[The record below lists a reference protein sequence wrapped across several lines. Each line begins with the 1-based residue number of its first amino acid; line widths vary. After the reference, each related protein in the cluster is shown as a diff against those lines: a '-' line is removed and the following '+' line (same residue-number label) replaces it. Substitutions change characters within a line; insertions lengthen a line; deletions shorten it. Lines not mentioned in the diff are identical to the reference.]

1 MNAEQFRDIFHVL
14 HNTDEMDLVAAGV
27 ITKGARGGSDWNRFN
42 NDLTTFVLKLRQENL
57 EALFELVRARMP
69 APPWA
74 NAININRDIH
84 EA

>member
-1 MNAEQFRDIFHVL
+1 MNAEQFRDIFHIL

-27 ITKGARGGSDWNRFN
+27 ITKGAKGGSDWNRFN

-57 EALFELVRARMP
+57 EELFHLVRSRMRSS
-69 APPWA
+69 AL
-74 NAININRDIH
+74 NDAININRDIH